1 MPVEKF
7 EKLAKQ
13 TGYDILD
20 KQFWFI
26 NPHYE
31 QKFNLKPRKLNALI
45 AKIPY
50 LRNFC
55 TTSAFY
61 LLKINEK

>member
-7 EKLAKQ
+7 EKVAKE
-13 TGYDILD
+13 TGFEIID
-20 KQFWFI
+20 KQLWFI

-31 QKFNLKPRKLNALI
+31 QKFHLKPRKLNAVM

-50 LRNFC
+50 LRNFF

-61 LLKINEK
+61 LLKIINK